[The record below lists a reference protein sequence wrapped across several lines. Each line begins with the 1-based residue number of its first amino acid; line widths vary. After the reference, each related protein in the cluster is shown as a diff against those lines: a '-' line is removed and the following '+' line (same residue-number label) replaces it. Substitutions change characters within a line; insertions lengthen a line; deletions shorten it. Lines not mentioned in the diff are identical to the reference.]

1 MSVEMLM
8 QQPAQW
14 LWPMFWAVLTVA
26 VYLLAKK
33 LYLRSGKAWASP
45 LIIAPLVLLG
55 LALLLHANYRD
66 YLRGTHWLVAMLG
79 PATVAFAVPIH
90 QQRAL
95 IARHWKVLG
104 AGVLVG
110 SGVAIVAAWLM
121 ATALHLSPEL
131 RLSLAPRSVT
141 TPFAMD
147 VSGRIG
153 GIPELTAVFVIIT
166 GVCGSLCG
174 QLLLKLLPVR
184 SAMARGAL
192 FGMGAHGMG
201 VATARELGETEG
213 AIAGLVMVMAG
224 VLNVAVAPL
233 LVMLLQG

>member
-1 MSVEMLM
+1 MLTEMVVR
-8 QQPAQW
+8 PATQL
-14 LWPMFWAVLTVA
+14 LWPLFWAMATLVS
-26 VYLLAKK
+26 YLLAKR
-33 LYLRSGKAWASP
+33 LYQRSGKAWASP
-45 LIIAPLVLLG
+45 LISAPLALLG
-55 LALLLHANYRD
+55 LAFLLHASYHD

-79 PATVAFAVPIH
+79 PVTVAFAVPIH
-90 QQRAL
+90 QQRTL

-110 SGVAIVAAWLM
+110 SGVAIASAWGM

-166 GVCGSLCG
+166 GICGALCG
-174 QLLLKLLPVR
+174 QVLLKLLPIR

-201 VATARELGETEG
+201 VAKARELGESEG

-224 VLNVAVAPL
+224 VLNVAAAPL
-233 LVMLLQG
+233 LVLLLQA

>member
-1 MSVEMLM
+1 MSLERWPVHAL
-8 QQPAQW
+8 QW
-14 LWPMFWAVLTVA
+14 LLPLFWAVATVLA
-26 VYLLAKK
+26 YVFAKK
-33 LYLRSGKAWASP
+33 LYQRVPRGWTSP
-45 LIIAPLVLLG
+45 LVIAPVVLLS
-55 LALLLHANYRD
+55 LALLLHASYHD

-90 QQRAL
+90 QQRSL

-110 SGVAIVAAWLM
+110 SGTAIMAAWWM
-121 ATALHLSPEL
+121 ASALHLPPEL

-166 GVCGSLCG
+166 GICGSLCG
-174 QLLLKLLPVR
+174 QVLLRLLPVR

-201 VATARELGETEG
+201 VAKARELGESEG

-233 LVMLLQG
+233 LVALL

>member
-1 MSVEMLM
+1 MTLEALVSH
-8 QQPAQW
+8 PAQL
-14 LWPMFWAVLTVA
+14 LWPLFWALVTVGA
-26 VYLLAKK
+26 YVLAK
-33 LYLRSGKAWASP
+33 RVHQHVGRAWTSP
-45 LIIAPLVLLG
+45 LITAP
-55 LALLLHANYRD
+55 LALLLLALALHASYRD
-66 YLRGTHWLVAMLG
+66 YLRGTHWLMAMLG
-79 PATVAFAVPIH
+79 PATVAFAVPIYE
-90 QQRAL
+90 QRAL

-110 SGVAIVAAWLM
+110 SGTAILAAWLM
-121 ATALHLSPEL
+121 ASALHLSPEL

-153 GIPELTAVFVIIT
+153 GVPELTAVFVIIT
-166 GVCGSLCG
+166 GICGSLFG

-201 VATARELGETEG
+201 VAKARELGESEG

-224 VLNVAVAPL
+224 LFNVAAAPL
-233 LVMLLQG
+233 LALLL

>member
-1 MSVEMLM
+1 MTLEALVSH
-8 QQPAQW
+8 PAQL
-14 LWPMFWAVLTVA
+14 LWPLFWALVTVGA
-26 VYLLAKK
+26 YVLAK
-33 LYLRSGKAWASP
+33 RVHRHVGRAWTSP
-45 LIIAPLVLLG
+45 LITAP
-55 LALLLHANYRD
+55 LALLLLAFALHANYHD
-66 YLRGTHWLVAMLG
+66 YLRGTHWLMAMLG
-79 PATVAFAVPIH
+79 PATVAFAVPIYE
-90 QQRAL
+90 QRAL

-110 SGVAIVAAWLM
+110 SGTAILAAWLM
-121 ATALHLSPEL
+121 ASALHLSPEL

-153 GIPELTAVFVIIT
+153 GVPELTAVFVIIT
-166 GVCGSLCG
+166 GICGSLFG

-201 VATARELGETEG
+201 VAKARELGESEG

-224 VLNVAVAPL
+224 LFNVAAAPL
-233 LVMLLQG
+233 LALLL

>member
-1 MSVEMLM
+1 MGIEVFPSALTTL
-8 QQPAQW
+8 A
-14 LWPMFWAVLTVA
+14 WPLFWAVATVL
-26 VYLLAKK
+26 VYVLAKR
-33 LYLRSGKAWASP
+33 LYRRTRRQWASP
-45 LIIAPLVLLG
+45 LIVTPVLLLG
-55 LALLLHANYRD
+55 LALLLHANYHD
-66 YLRGTHWLVAMLG
+66 YLRGTHWLMAMLG

-95 IARHWKVLG
+95 IRRHWTVLG

-110 SGVAIVAAWLM
+110 SATAIAAAWSM

-166 GVCGSLCG
+166 GICGSLFG
-174 QLLLKLLPVR
+174 KVLLDVLPVR

-201 VATARELGETEG
+201 VARARELGDSEG

-224 VLNVAVAPL
+224 LLNVALAPL
-233 LVMLLQG
+233 LAWLL

>member
-1 MSVEMLM
+1 MTLEAIISH
-8 QQPAQW
+8 PAQL
-14 LWPMFWAVLTVA
+14 LWPVFWALVTVGA
-26 VYLLAKK
+26 YVLAK
-33 LYLRSGKAWASP
+33 RVHRHAGRAWTSP
-45 LIIAPLVLLG
+45 LITAP
-55 LALLLHANYRD
+55 LALLLLAFALHANYHD
-66 YLRGTHWLVAMLG
+66 YLRGTHWLMAMLG
-79 PATVAFAVPIH
+79 PATVAFAVPIYE
-90 QQRAL
+90 QRAL

-110 SGVAIVAAWLM
+110 SGTAILAAWLM
-121 ATALHLSPEL
+121 ASALHLSPEL

-153 GIPELTAVFVIIT
+153 GVPELTAVFVIIT
-166 GVCGSLCG
+166 GICGSLFG

-201 VATARELGETEG
+201 VAKARELGESEG
-213 AIAGLVMVMAG
+213 AVAGLVMVMAG
-224 VLNVAVAPL
+224 LFNVAAAPVLAL
-233 LVMLLQG
+233 LL

>member
-1 MSVEMLM
+1 MNVDALIHH
-8 QQPAQW
+8 PAQL
-14 LWPMFWAVLTVA
+14 LWPLFWAVVTVTA
-26 VYLLAKK
+26 YVLAKAF
-33 LYLRSGKAWASP
+33 YLRVRSPWATP
-45 LIIAPLVLLG
+45 LITAPLTLLG
-55 LALLLHANYRD
+55 LALLLHANYHD
-66 YLRGTHWLVAMLG
+66 YLRGTHWLMAMLG

-90 QQRAL
+90 QQRQV

-110 SGVAIVAAWLM
+110 SGTAIIAAWLM

-131 RLSLAPRSVT
+131 RLSLAPRSLT

-153 GIPELTAVFVIIT
+153 GIPGLTAVFVIIT
-166 GVCGSLCG
+166 GICGSLFG
-174 QLLLKLLPVR
+174 QILLKLLPVR

-201 VATARELGETEG
+201 VAKARELGESEG

-224 VLNVAVAPL
+224 LLNVAAAPL
-233 LVMLLQG
+233 LALLL

>member
-1 MSVEMLM
+1 MNVEALITH
-8 QQPAQW
+8 PAQL
-14 LWPMFWAVLTVA
+14 LWPLFWAVVTVGA
-26 VYLLAKK
+26 YVLAKG
-33 LYLRSGKAWASP
+33 LYRRVQQGWASP
-45 LIIAPLVLLG
+45 LITAPLVLLA
-55 LALLLHANYRD
+55 LALLLHANYHD
-66 YLRGTHWLVAMLG
+66 YLRGTHWLMAMLG
-79 PATVAFAVPIH
+79 PATVAFAVPIYE
-90 QQRAL
+90 QRAL

-110 SGVAIVAAWLM
+110 SVTAISAAWLM
-121 ATALHLSPEL
+121 ASALHLSPEL

-166 GVCGSLCG
+166 GICGSLCG

-201 VATARELGETEG
+201 VAKARELGESEG

-224 VLNVAVAPL
+224 LVNVAAAPL
-233 LVMLLQG
+233 LVALL

>member
-1 MSVEMLM
+1 MNADALIAHPL
-8 QQPAQW
+8 QL
-14 LWPMFWAVLTVA
+14 LWPTFWAVVTVTA
-26 VYLLAKK
+26 YVLAKR
-33 LYLRSGKAWASP
+33 LYLRVRRPWASP
-45 LIIAPLVLLG
+45 LITAPLALLL
-55 LALLLHANYRD
+55 LALLLHANYHD
-66 YLRGTHWLVAMLG
+66 YLRGTHWLMAMLG
-79 PATVAFAVPIH
+79 PATVAFAVPIY

-110 SGVAIVAAWLM
+110 SGMAIVAAWLM

-131 RLSLAPRSVT
+131 RLSLAPRSLT

-153 GIPELTAVFVIIT
+153 GIPALTAVFVIIT
-166 GVCGSLCG
+166 GICGSLCG

-201 VATARELGETEG
+201 VAKARELGESEG

-224 VLNVAVAPL
+224 LLNVAAAPL
-233 LVMLLQG
+233 LALLL

>member
-1 MSVEMLM
+1 MNVEALINHPT
-8 QQPAQW
+8 QL
-14 LWPMFWAVLTVA
+14 LWPVFWAVVTVA
-26 VYLLAKK
+26 AYVLAKQA
-33 LYLRSGKAWASP
+33 YLRVRRGWASP
-45 LIIAPLVLLG
+45 LITAPLALLL
-55 LALLLHANYRD
+55 LALLLHANYHD
-66 YLRGTHWLVAMLG
+66 YLRGTHWLMAMLG
-79 PATVAFAVPIH
+79 PATVAFAVPIY

-110 SGVAIVAAWLM
+110 SGTAILAAWLM
-121 ATALHLSPEL
+121 ASALHLSPEL

-166 GVCGSLCG
+166 GICGSLCG
-174 QLLLKLLPVR
+174 QILLKLLPVR

-201 VATARELGETEG
+201 VAKARELGESEG

-224 VLNVAVAPL
+224 LLNVAAAPL
-233 LVMLLQG
+233 LAALL

>member
-1 MSVEMLM
+1 MTLEAITSH
-8 QQPAQW
+8 PAQL
-14 LWPMFWAVLTVA
+14 LWPVFWALVTVGA
-26 VYLLAKK
+26 YVLAKRVH
-33 LYLRSGKAWASP
+33 LHAGRAWTSP
-45 LIIAPLVLLG
+45 LITAP
-55 LALLLHANYRD
+55 LALLLLALALHANYHD
-66 YLRGTHWLVAMLG
+66 YLRGTHWLMAMLG
-79 PATVAFAVPIH
+79 PATVAFAVPIYE
-90 QQRAL
+90 QRAL

-110 SGVAIVAAWLM
+110 SGTAILAAWLM
-121 ATALHLSPEL
+121 ASALHLSPEL

-153 GIPELTAVFVIIT
+153 GVPELTAVFVIIT
-166 GVCGSLCG
+166 GICGSLFG

-201 VATARELGETEG
+201 VAKARELGESEG

-224 VLNVAVAPL
+224 LFNVAAAPL
-233 LVMLLQG
+233 LALLL

>member
-1 MSVEMLM
+1 MNVDPGFAH
-8 QQPAQW
+8 PAQW
-14 LWPMFWAVLTVA
+14 LWPVFWAVATIVA
-26 VYLLAKK
+26 YLGAKQ
-33 LYLRSGKAWASP
+33 LYRRSGRAWASP
-45 LIIAPLVLLG
+45 LIVAPLVLLA
-55 LALLLHANYRD
+55 LASLLHASYHD
-66 YLRGTHWLVAMLG
+66 YLRGTHWLMAMLG

-90 QQRAL
+90 AQRAL

-110 SGVAIVAAWLM
+110 SGIAITAAWWM

-131 RLSLAPRSVT
+131 RLSLAPRSIT

-153 GIPELTAVFVIIT
+153 GIPELTAVFVMIT
-166 GVCGSLCG
+166 GICGSLFG
-174 QLLLKLLPVR
+174 QLLLKVLPVH

-201 VATARELGETEG
+201 VSKARELGESEG

-224 VLNVAVAPL
+224 LVNVAAAPL
-233 LVMLLQG
+233 LAMLL